1 MPQSDNL
8 NLLNDIVSM
17 AKQKGADAVDAML
30 VEGTAITA
38 SCRMGELEML
48 ERSEGGDIGLRV
60 FIGKQQAI
68 VSSSDKSKQSIENIV
83 DTAISMAKNLPED
96 PYCGLASPD
105 EITHEFKELDMC
117 DDYEPSEKELI
128 DIAMK
133 AEETALNV
141 KGITNS
147 DGADADWGRTDV
159 FVVASNGYSRSYS
172 RSGSSFSVSVLAK
185 DEVSENMERDYDY
198 TTAVYWDDLRSAESV
213 GDVAAQRTLKR
224 LGAKKIPSM
233 SGVPIVLDPRVARGF
248 LGHFVGAIN
257 GASIARGTSFLKDS
271 LGKEIFSSNINI
283 IEDPHMMRGLASK
296 PCDAEGIE
304 NAKCKLIDG
313 GELTTW
319 LLDLCSARQLGMQ
332 STGHAARGVSS
343 SPSPSSTNVYI
354 ENGDISPEDMIA
366 DVSKGLYV
374 TELFSQGVNALTG
387 DYSRGAVGFLI
398 ENGEITYPVSE
409 ITVAGNLKDMFK
421 ALRAANDLE
430 FISSKNSPTLM
441 IENMTIAGS

>member
-1 MPQSDNL
+1 
-8 NLLNDIVSM
+8 M

-38 SCRMGELEML
+38 TCRMGELEML

-96 PYCGLASPD
+96 PHCGLASPD
-105 EITHEFKELDMC
+105 EITHDFKELDMC
-117 DDYEPSEKELI
+117 DDYEPTEKELI

-133 AEETALNV
+133 AEETALSV
-141 KGITNS
+141 QGITNS

-159 FVVASNGYSRSYS
+159 SIVASNGYSRSYS

-185 DEVSENMERDYDY
+185 DETNGCMERDYDY
-198 TTAVYWDDLRSAESV
+198 TTAVYWDDLRTAESV

-233 SGVPIVLDPRVARGF
+233 SNVPIVLAPRVARGF

-257 GASIARGTSFLKDS
+257 GAAIARGTSFLKDS

-283 IEDPHMMRGLASK
+283 IENPHMMRGLASK
-296 PCDAEGIE
+296 PCDAEGIA
-304 NAKCKLIDG
+304 NAKRNLIDNG
-313 GELTTW
+313 TLTTW
-319 LLDLCSARQLGMQ
+319 LLDLRSARQLGMQ

-343 SPSPSSTNVYI
+343 SPSPSSTNVHI
-354 ENGDISPEDMIA
+354 ENGEISPEEMVAGI
-366 DVSKGLYV
+366 SKGLYV
-374 TELFSQGVNALTG
+374 TELFGQGVNSITG

-398 ENGEITYPVSE
+398 ENGEVTYPVSE

-421 ALRAANDLE
+421 NMSAANDLE